1 MSDIAIQT
9 FWLLSFGPCSV
20 ILSEILSVSVSRS
33 RINIVPFWFP
43 LLFSNLLV
51 VRFLMFLSISRL
63 HISIAMI
70 DFLLSRLQDDTAELL
85 SHVAG
90 GEKIAQLVQK
100 WLGTFK
106 TSSVWSRV
114 VSGLEAWQKELG
126 LLSFQ
131 STAHEVSTLRVCMHS
146 AWKPLC
152 AAVREDPSQVAGFPI
167 AAAILPNVNN
177 KPALQAMNELF
188 KHTGS
193 VTFSAGYQQAISKAV
208 MLKNGFA
215 MVWELQ
221 HRLDILHGLLAI
233 CVPPHSCGYLGRR
246 CARCGNLGDRQLGRG
261 SCEDDA
267 SHAERRNLRDNRRA
281 AGWGPE

>member
-1 MSDIAIQT
+1 
-9 FWLLSFGPCSV
+9 
-20 ILSEILSVSVSRS
+20 
-33 RINIVPFWFP
+33 
-43 LLFSNLLV
+43 
-51 VRFLMFLSISRL
+51 
-63 HISIAMI
+63 MI
-70 DFLLSRLQDDTAELL
+70 YFLLSRLQDDTAELL
-85 SHVAG
+85 SHVDG
-90 GEKIAQLVQK
+90 GEKIAQLVQQ
-100 WLGTFK
+100 WLGTLK